1 VFAPVLANVILQFVE
16 RGGGT
21 VETNGSGFSVG
32 YFAVYGAAFV
42 VSILGSVFVTRIRS
56 VP

>member
-1 VFAPVLANVILQFVE
+1 MFAPVLANVILQFVE